1 MIFAK
6 VNDAEKYFGVINGLD
21 KATEFIKNA
30 LESGAD
36 EGRYELSDGIYAVV
50 STYETKAPEECSLE
64 SHRIYADVQA
74 VISGS
79 EAMLVRDKNGLQTAV
94 AYSDE
99 RDIEFYESARSSSL
113 VLEAGSFVLLL
124 PEDAHAPGI
133 MLDTPEAV
141 KKVVVKIRL

>member
-6 VNDAEKYFGVINGLD
+6 ISDAERYFGVIDGLD
-21 KATEFIKNA
+21 KAVTFIKNA
-30 LESGAD
+30 LENSVD

-64 SHRIYADVQA
+64 AHRVYADVQA

-79 EAMLVRDKNGLQTAV
+79 EAMLVRDRNGLQTAV

-99 RDIEFYESARSSSL
+99 RDIEFFESAESSSIL
-113 VLEAGSFVLLL
+113 LGAGSFVLLL
-124 PEDAHAPGI
+124 PEDAHAPGVSVNSPK
-133 MLDTPEAV
+133 TV

>member
-6 VNDAEKYFGVINGLD
+6 ISDAEKYFGVIDGLD
-21 KATEFIKNA
+21 KAIEFIKNA

-50 STYETKAPEECSLE
+50 STYETKSPEECSLE
-64 SHRIYADVQA
+64 SHRVYADVQA
-74 VISGS
+74 VIGGS

-99 RDIEFYESARSSSL
+99 RDIEFYESARSSSI

-124 PEDAHAPGI
+124 PEDAHAPGM